1 MRAGAEGGIVMKQ
14 DEHGRQP
21 TDPTPRQIARACE
34 GIRRGW
40 SEDTRRKRMAWALQR
55 GEWRVQVVSASAA
68 TAGQEV
74 GSQDA
79 A

>member
-1 MRAGAEGGIVMKQ
+1 MVDQ
-14 DEHGRQP
+14 DDHGRQP
-21 TDPTPRQIARACE
+21 NDPTPWQIARACE

-40 SEDTRRKRMAWALQR
+40 SEGTRRKRMAWSIQR
-55 GEWRVQVVSASAA
+55 GEWRVPKVSAATA

-74 GSQDA
+74 DSLDA